1 MYMRLFVYLKITYKA
16 FIFFL
21 NIKTISESSRNINV
35 KGSEI
40 VMVTTFF
47 WNLYFSSPL
56 LLKVH
61 KEVIKKTDYN
71 NTKYGGD
78 FF

>member
-16 FIFFL
+16 F
-21 NIKTISESSRNINV
+21 ISESSRNINV